1 MVRPL
6 RITAS
11 LIINLSLMEVNAC
24 SPLFI
29 IFQVILMKRQSLFL
43 LSCLLFIN
51 TAYAGVV
58 VRGTRIIYP
67 SSAREVPVEVSNQD
81 KTRSYLVQSW
91 VSDFGNDTKKQTPF
105 VVTPPLVK
113 LDAQRNSLFRLIF
126 TATQK
131 LPDDRESIFWLN
143 VKSIPGMAEE
153 SAQAPNQL
161 QFAVQNQ
168 LKVFY
173 RPDNLAG
180 NANSAYTKLT
190 FRMKGN
196 KLFASNPTP
205 YFVTFRTLSVDGKPV
220 SFKGNGVVKMM
231 VPPFGEQSYSL
242 TSALSHNSKI
252 EWSAI
257 NDYGGTTLS
266 MKNYTQ

>member
-1 MVRPL
+1 M
-6 RITAS
+6 
-11 LIINLSLMEVNAC
+11 LMN
-24 SPLFI
+24 
-29 IFQVILMKRQSLFL
+29 RQSLFL
-43 LSCLLFIN
+43 LSCLLIIN

-67 SSAREVPVEVSNQD
+67 SSAREVPIEVSNQD

-113 LDAQRNSLFRLIF
+113 LDAQQNSLFRLIF

-143 VKSIPGMAEE
+143 VKSIPGMDEE
-153 SAQAPNQL
+153 SAQTPNQL

-173 RPDNLAG
+173 RPDNLPG
-180 NANSAYTKLT
+180 TANSAYTRLT
-190 FRMKGN
+190 FKIKN
-196 KLFASNPTP
+196 NQLIASNPTP

-220 SFKGNGVVKMM
+220 SFKGNGAIKMM
-231 VPPFGEQSYSL
+231 ISPFGEQSYLL
-242 TSALSHNSKI
+242 TSSLPHNSRI

-257 NDYGGTTLS
+257 NDYGGTTLP
-266 MKNYTQ
+266 MKK

>member
-1 MVRPL
+1 
-6 RITAS
+6 
-11 LIINLSLMEVNAC
+11 ME
-24 SPLFI
+24 
-29 IFQVILMKRQSLFL
+29 RRSLFL
-43 LSCLLFIN
+43 LSFLLIAN
-51 TAYAGVV
+51 AASAGVV

-67 SSAREVPVEVSNQD
+67 SSAREVPVEISNQD
-81 KTRSYLVQSW
+81 KTRAYLVQSW
-91 VSDFGNDTKKQTPF
+91 VSDFGNDAKKQTPF

-143 VKSIPGMAEE
+143 VKSIPGMEEE

-168 LKVFY
+168 LKIFY

-180 NANSAYTKLT
+180 NANSAYKKLT
-190 FRMKGN
+190 FQIKN
-196 KLFASNPTP
+196 SQLIATNPTP
-205 YFVTFRTLSVDGKPV
+205 YFVTFRTLSVDSKPV

-231 VPPFGEQSYSL
+231 LPPFGEQIYSL
-242 TSALSHNSKI
+242 TGSASQNSKI

-266 MKNYTQ
+266 MKK